1 MKKLL
6 SLLLIIAMLTS
17 FAPMVFAEDMSEN
30 VTLSIM
36 ASTGSQTAD
45 MESMPVFQKLQE
57 DTNTTL
63 VFNQV
68 RSDYDEKLA
77 VMLASNDLPDIF
89 LGGLTDAIISGNQEA
104 FADLTDLIDQ
114 YAPNIKKMF
123 EEDPAT
129 LAVAISPDGGIYS
142 LPAVRPYRPDS
153 GVVMMINQ
161 TWLDNLGLEMP
172 TTLEELENVL
182 IAFRDNDPN
191 QNGLKDELPLDWPEN
206 IDSWFDISA
215 LCGSWGVVGDQS
227 AVQTVVKDGVVSF
240 LWEDEAYYNLMVTLG
255 RWYSEDLIYKEFI
268 TDSYSDMQAM
278 SKQGEYAVVGMTLGW
293 SIADRTGK
301 FSDQYVCLEPLKA
314 TADSDIERRYP
325 SNRPLVVYNMNRAAI
340 SSTCEDKVR
349 AIQVLDLLYAEW
361 YSIQMYYGSI
371 PNQVIYDEA
380 ADTYE
385 ILAPTDMTLDD
396 SKWVNS
402 LVDNSP
408 LYFSDALAAK
418 TTAPAEETARIEQ
431 DNVFKPYFADEV
443 YPLVKF
449 SADVQEELT
458 FIQTDIMKYANEKYA
473 SWIVNG
479 GVENEWEEY
488 IQKLTN
494 MGLDEM
500 RQIYQDGYDAARK
513 N

>member
-6 SLLLIIAMLTS
+6 PLLLAIAMAASIIPSAL
-17 FAPMVFAEDMSEN
+17 AEDMSEN
-30 VTLSIM
+30 VTLSVM
-36 ASTGSQTAD
+36 AFTGSQTVD
-45 MESMPVFQKLQE
+45 VETMPMFLNLQA

-63 VFNQV
+63 EFNQV
-68 RSDYDEKLA
+68 RSDWDEKLA
-77 VMLASNDLPDIF
+77 ISLASNDLPDIF
-89 LGGLTDAIISGNQEA
+89 LGGLSDAVISGNQEA
-104 FADLTDLIDQ
+104 FTDLTDLIDQ

-129 LAVAISPDGGIYS
+129 LAVAMSPDGGIYS

-161 TWLDNLGLEMP
+161 TWLDNLGLAMP
-172 TTLEELENVL
+172 TTLEELEAVL

-191 QNGLKDELPLDWPEN
+191 QNGIQDEIPLDWPEN
-206 IDSWFDISA
+206 IDSWFDITA

-227 AVQTVVKDGVVSF
+227 AVQAVVKDGVVSF

-301 FSDQYVCLEPLKA
+301 FSDQYVCLKPLKA
-314 TADSDIERRYP
+314 TADSTIELRYP
-325 SNRPLVVYNMNRAAI
+325 SNRPLVVYNLNRAAI
-340 SSTCEDKVR
+340 SSICEDKVR
-349 AIQVLDLLYAEW
+349 AIQVLDKIYTEW

-371 PNQVIYDEA
+371 PNQVSYDA
-380 ADTYE
+380 TTDTYV
-385 ILAPTDMTLDD
+385 ILTPTDMTLDD

-402 LVDNSP
+402 MVDLSP
-408 LYFSDALAAK
+408 LNFSAALAAK

-431 DNVFKPYFADEV
+431 DDVFKPYFADEV
-443 YPLVKF
+443 YPIVKF
-449 SADVQEELT
+449 TADVQEELT
-458 FIQTDIMKYANEKYA
+458 FVQTDIMKYANEKYA
-473 SWIVNG
+473 YWIVNG
-479 GVENEWEEY
+479 GVEEEWDEY

-500 RQIYQDGYDAARK
+500 RQIYQDGYDAAK
-513 N
+513 GN